1 MDIIKEL
8 LLKSTNKKKD
18 SNARSF
24 YWDCIVNLGY
34 SSNSTI
40 IKLFNNNVNN
50 QSIILDNYNKLH
62 KGKEGY
68 WLEKKMGITHNSN
81 NMPDIDGYE
90 MKKDSKKITFGDFS
104 ATEYLFSKNKSTI
117 NDINGSIINIS
128 RTEFIRYFGT
138 PNILKNNRYSWS
150 GSCVPKY
157 NNWNNYS
164 ILLILKIMISL
175 FIIHIQKI

>member
-1 MDIIKEL
+1 
-8 LLKSTNKKKD
+8 
-18 SNARSF
+18 
-24 YWDCIVNLGY
+24 
-34 SSNSTI
+34 
-40 IKLFNNNVNN
+40 
-50 QSIILDNYNKLH
+50 
-62 KGKEGY
+62 
-68 WLEKKMGITHNSN
+68 MGITHNSN